1 MITFAFILTIFM
13 SSNDGTLAKADV
25 HVLDR
30 GLTAEDCMSLLEAQD
45 ADKERTIGIYSC
57 SLDYDF

>member
-13 SSNDGTLAKADV
+13 AQDDGLAKADV

-30 GLTAEDCMSLLEAQD
+30 GLTAEDCIGLLEAQD

-57 SLDYDF
+57 SLDYDY